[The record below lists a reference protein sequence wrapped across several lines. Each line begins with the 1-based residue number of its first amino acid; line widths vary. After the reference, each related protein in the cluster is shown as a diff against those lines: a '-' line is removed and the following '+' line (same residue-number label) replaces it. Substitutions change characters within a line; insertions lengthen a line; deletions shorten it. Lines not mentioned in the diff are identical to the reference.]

1 MSATSVAAFLRRD
14 LLLLRRNT
22 ASLISM
28 FVVPPLFLLC
38 LYAVFGYSAGQS
50 GFGYLRFVL
59 GGCLFQAAM
68 FTAAASAMAVGQD
81 VESGLVDRVRVLP
94 GATGG
99 YVAGRLATDVLR
111 MSASIA
117 ALLVVAWSCGLDM
130 ALGDVAWT
138 VLWSLLAAAV
148 LSLVTDGVILMV
160 PAPVSTASSIQALEM
175 LLLMFSTAFIPAT
188 ALDGSLRDIVRHMPF
203 SPVIEVIR
211 AASPGAF
218 PDHAG
223 EEAALWLG
231 VAAVVGIVLFIRR
244 FTLRSES

>member
-117 ALLVVAWSCGLDM
+117 RS
-130 ALGDVAWT
+130 
-138 VLWSLLAAAV
+138 
-148 LSLVTDGVILMV
+148 
-160 PAPVSTASSIQALEM
+160 ASSVPSSNAGHS
-175 LLLMFSTAFIPAT
+175 STGRPRAGSSMATSRSLGPQGTPAK
-188 ALDGSLRDIVRHMPF
+188 
-203 SPVIEVIR
+203 
-211 AASPGAF
+211 
-218 PDHAG
+218 
-223 EEAALWLG
+223 
-231 VAAVVGIVLFIRR
+231 
-244 FTLRSES
+244 

>member
-81 VESGLVDRVRVLP
+81 RTSNP
-94 GATGG
+94 
-99 YVAGRLATDVLR
+99 
-111 MSASIA
+111 
-117 ALLVVAWSCGLDM
+117 
-130 ALGDVAWT
+130 
-138 VLWSLLAAAV
+138 
-148 LSLVTDGVILMV
+148 
-160 PAPVSTASSIQALEM
+160 
-175 LLLMFSTAFIPAT
+175 
-188 ALDGSLRDIVRHMPF
+188 GSLTACACCPG
-203 SPVIEVIR
+203 PR
-211 AASPGAF
+211 AAMSP
-218 PDHAG
+218 AG
-223 EEAALWLG
+223 SPPMCCG
-231 VAAVVGIVLFIRR
+231 CPRR
-244 FTLRSES
+244 SRRC

>member
-99 YVAGRLATDVLR
+99 YVAGRLVTDVLR
-111 MSASIA
+111 IRAWAENLRAHRSGTQVD
-117 ALLVVAWSCGLDM
+117 LVVDPGGKGQVDLRVQHRGGASCGM
-130 ALGDVAWT
+130 GKSAVAWGNRR
-138 VLWSLLAAAV
+138 AV
-148 LSLVTDGVILMV
+148 
-160 PAPVSTASSIQALEM
+160 
-175 LLLMFSTAFIPAT
+175 
-188 ALDGSLRDIVRHMPF
+188 
-203 SPVIEVIR
+203 
-211 AASPGAF
+211 
-218 PDHAG
+218 
-223 EEAALWLG
+223 
-231 VAAVVGIVLFIRR
+231 
-244 FTLRSES
+244 